1 MGPTNQVDIAL
12 HSDYNFVMAQKHQMV
27 TKQCDAQLS
36 LRVGEGGAATLDNK
50 LRVAKVPPTFRPEIP
65 TSEGSV

>member
-1 MGPTNQVDIAL
+1 
-12 HSDYNFVMAQKHQMV
+12 MV

-36 LRVGEGGAATLDNK
+36 LRVSEGGAATLDNK
-50 LRVAKVPPTFRPEIP
+50 LRVAKVPPIFRPEIP